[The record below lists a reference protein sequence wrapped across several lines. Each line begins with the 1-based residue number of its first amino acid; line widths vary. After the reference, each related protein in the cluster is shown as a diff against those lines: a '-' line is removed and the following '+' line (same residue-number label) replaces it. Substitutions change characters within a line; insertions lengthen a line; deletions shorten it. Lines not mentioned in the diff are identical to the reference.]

1 MQKQLSP
8 HRHFKF
14 NLSMV
19 NSIMFTKYNVH
30 VFFDNITKI
39 NEYVQHFEDLTLHFG
54 PDYAGTL
61 Y

>member
-1 MQKQLSP
+1 MQKQLLP

-14 NLSMV
+14 NLSIV

-30 VFFDNITKI
+30 VFFDNITK
-39 NEYVQHFEDLTLHFG
+39 EYVQHLEDLTLHFG